1 MQSDDDTADRVNG
14 DDDQMM
20 VFHACSRPNLYH
32 GSGLPIKC
40 IESARRRAIATDFN
54 VSEDLLARPLT
65 VYTAHAAN
73 VRTVYNVPV
82 GILEGYSTERWS
94 ICLMFDC
101 CKS

>member
-65 VYTAHAAN
+65 EYTAHAAN
-73 VRTVYNVPV
+73 VSYSAQCAGGYFRGLFKGEMEHLFNV
-82 GILEGYSTERWS
+82 
-94 ICLMFDC
+94 
-101 CKS
+101 